1 MNTVDTPPPR
11 NNLLTKKGRNALMTA
26 LISCQLAVSIW
37 EKGHPQML
45 LLRGNFK
52 TLIEMRFDMSA
63 LALRTYFA
71 V

>member
-1 MNTVDTPPPR
+1 
-11 NNLLTKKGRNALMTA
+11 MTA